1 MCPTQEAQ
9 YLVLDRALKERPGL
23 IQNTCL
29 RDRLTAELCVWL
41 FGTADGARTKFGARK
56 TWAGPL

>member
-9 YLVLDRALKERPGL
+9 YFVLDRALKERPGL

-29 RDRLTAELCVWL
+29 RDRLTAELCVWF
-41 FGTADGARTKFGARK
+41 FGTADGARTKFGAR
-56 TWAGPL
+56 